1 MTVEICIHSVYKKLK
16 IDESFL
22 FNIFR
27 MPPSPTKSRNSGA
40 STSGTS
46 KDTIYE
52 FMKTENR
59 PFSMNDIYERIG
71 KEMGKTNVQK

>member
-1 MTVEICIHSVYKKLK
+1 
-16 IDESFL
+16 
-22 FNIFR
+22 
-27 MPPSPTKSRNSGA
+27 MPPSPTKSRNTGA
-40 STSGTS
+40 STSGSS